1 MVFLWI
7 QGSGN
12 GLKII
17 MVPNF
22 FYKSSYL
29 LGEKRSLH
37 LSNLD
42 KLDQTSSD
50 QTSKVI
56 LNINLTSIVLSPRI
70 PE

>member
-1 MVFLWI
+1 MDWK
-7 QGSGN
+7 SSWY
-12 GLKII
+12 
-17 MVPNF
+17 PTF

-50 QTSKVI
+50 QTIKVI
-56 LNINLTSIVLSPRI
+56 LNINLTSIVLSP
-70 PE
+70 